1 MYLRSDERGPQM
13 SNRLALRLALFGGFA
28 LVLFAILFFRLWQLQ
43 VLSGE
48 EYLVEA
54 KNNRTREFKVSAPR
68 GEVLDRDGEVLVSN
82 RTSLALQVNPQKL
95 PADEA
100 KRRAELARLGELT
113 HTSLRQVRRA
123 IAEQQELAPGAP
135 VILRR
140 DVGAYLVY
148 YLQENQKRFPGVE
161 VQRVFVRR
169 YPSGTLAA
177 HTLGSVG
184 EVSPEQLRE
193 ARYAKLEP
201 GDSVGQDG
209 VEYSYDNFLRGQP
222 GMTRIQVDAF
232 GQPTPGGRLVS
243 QPPVPGDNL
252 QLTIDSD
259 LQAVGDASLSGQ
271 GLYGAYVAMDV
282 RDGEIFA
289 MGSNPTYDPAIFTHP
304 ISQATVERL
313 YSEEAGAPYL
323 NRAIA
328 GAYPTGSTF
337 KPITSI
343 AALASGVVTP
353 TESIYD
359 DGAFTLGGI
368 TFQNA
373 GGAIHGTISM
383 QRALEVSSDVF
394 YYTLGDRMY
403 ETPPRTALQEW
414 AGRLGIGL
422 ETGIDLPGEQ
432 PGLLPTPAW
441 RNELYRERLTDR
453 PWSAGDNVNLAV
465 GQGDLQADPL
475 QMAVAYATIANG
487 GLVPRP
493 HVGMQVE
500 DAAGRV
506 LREIEPKPAGEV
518 RIDPEWRDTILAGL
532 HDAAQSPDGTSYD
545 VFGGFPVDVAGKTGT
560 AERLGYEDQSW
571 YVVLAPYP
579 DPEIVVAVTFEQG
592 GFGAETAAPAA
603 EDILSEY
610 FGKRAAPVS
619 GGTGAI
625 E

>member
-1 MYLRSDERGPQM
+1 MN
-13 SNRLALRLALFGGFA
+13 NRLALRLALFGGFA
-28 LVLFAILFFRLWQLQ
+28 LVLFAVLFFRLWQLQ

-54 KNNRTREFKVSAPR
+54 NNNRTREFRGSAPR
-68 GEVLDRDGEVLVSN
+68 GEVIDRNGKVLVGN
-82 RTSLALQVNPQKL
+82 RTSLALLVNPQKL
-95 PADEA
+95 PADRAE
-100 KRRAELARLGELT
+100 RRAELAKLGELT
-113 HTSLRQVRRA
+113 HTSLRRVRRT
-123 IAEQQELAPGAP
+123 IAEQQKVAAGAP
-135 VILRR
+135 VTLRR

-148 YLQENQKRFPGVE
+148 YLQENQDRFPGVE

-169 YPSGTLAA
+169 YPNGTLAA

-184 EVSPEQLRE
+184 EVSEEQLRE
-193 ARYAKLEP
+193 ARYRSLEP
-201 GDSVGQDG
+201 GDEVGQDG
-209 VEYSYDNFLRGQP
+209 VEYSYDASLRGRP
-222 GMTRIQVDAF
+222 GLTRIQVDAF

-259 LQAVGDASLSGQ
+259 LQAVGDAALSGQ
-271 GLYGAYVAMDV
+271 GLLGAYVAMNV
-282 RDGEIFA
+282 RNGEILA
-289 MGSNPTYDPAIFTHP
+289 MGSNPSYDPALFTHP

-313 YSEEAGAPYL
+313 YSEDAGAAYL

-328 GAYPTGSTF
+328 GLYPTGSTF

-353 TESIYD
+353 TEPIVD

-373 GGAIHGTISM
+373 GGAAYGTLSM
-383 QRALEVSSDVF
+383 QAALQFSSDVF

-403 ETPPRTALQEW
+403 PGTALQKW
-414 AGRLGIGL
+414 AGRLGIGR

-432 PGLLPTPAW
+432 PGLLPTPGW
-441 RNELYRERLTDR
+441 RNELYREDLTDR
-453 PWSAGDNVNLAV
+453 PWSAGDNVNLSV
-465 GQGDLQADPL
+465 GQGDLQTDPL
-475 QMAVAYATIANG
+475 QMAVAYATIASG
-487 GLVPRP
+487 GVVPRP

-506 LREIEPKPAGEV
+506 LREIEPKPAGRV
-518 RIDPEWRDTILAGL
+518 RIDAEWRDTILAGL
-532 HDAAQSPDGTSYD
+532 HDAAQLPGGTSYA
-545 VFGGFPVDVAGKTGT
+545 VFGGFPVPVAGKTGT
-560 AERLGYEDQSW
+560 AERPPYADQSW

-603 EDILSEY
+603 LQILSEH
-610 FGKRAAPVS
+610 FGKSASPVS
-619 GGTGAI
+619 GGGGAV